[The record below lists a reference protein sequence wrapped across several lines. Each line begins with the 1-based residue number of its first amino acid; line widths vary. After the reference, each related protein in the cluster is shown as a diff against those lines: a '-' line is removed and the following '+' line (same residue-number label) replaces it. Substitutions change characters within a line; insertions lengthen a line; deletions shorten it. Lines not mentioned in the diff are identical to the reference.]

1 MGSGSIHLGGIDMSW
16 FNNLKFKWKLL
27 LPISIL
33 AIVLAVLAIIGLN
46 QISKLSNDTFRLG
59 DTYIPSLNYLLQADR
74 DLQQAL
80 VAERS
85 LIQATNGTTQY
96 KDLLKDHDD
105 NIDQAVKR
113 AGKFFT
119 TIQSESLRAR
129 KGEFTK
135 KIDAW
140 KQSTKKV
147 LQLAATGDELTKQQ
161 AMDLSYGQASKDFE
175 AARDVLDQLT
185 EALVKDS
192 ATAADNAHTT
202 SSTAKYTLIVTLMV
216 GLAICLAI
224 ALLFPPMVTKPIN
237 RANTTLSNLASGD
250 GDLTLRLKVEGK
262 DEIGTLASNLNE
274 FLDKLHDLISKLA
287 KTSSQVSESAS
298 ELYDLNADAQKKIV
312 TQHSSIDMVATA
324 MNEMSAT
331 VQDVAKSA
339 SIAANA
345 AHKAD
350 DDAQQGKQLVNS
362 SADSIQDLAKDVDRA
377 ADAINALAEDTDAV
391 GTVLDVI
398 RGIAEQTNLLALNA
412 AIEAARAGEQGR
424 GFAVVADE
432 VRTLAGRTQE
442 STTEIQ
448 AIIERLQECA
458 QNAVSVMSTGK
469 TNAQT
474 SVDRAGSAGESLVA
488 ITDAVTSISD
498 MNTQIASA
506 AEEQSSVTEEINRN
520 IVEISATADE
530 TSQISSE
537 ASQNSQTMANYAK
550 ELDKI
555 VGNFK
560 L

>member
-1 MGSGSIHLGGIDMSW
+1 MSW

-46 QISKLSNDTFRLG
+46 QISNLSNDTFKLG

-85 LIQATNGTTQY
+85 LIAATNGTSLY
-96 KDLLKDHDD
+96 KELLKDHAD
-105 NIDQAVKR
+105 NVDQAERR
-113 AGKFFT
+113 AGKFFD
-119 TIQSESLRAR
+119 TIQSESLRAH
-129 KGEFTK
+129 KDEFTK
-135 KIDAW
+135 KIDEW
-140 KQSTKKV
+140 KQSTAKV
-147 LQLAATGDELTKQQ
+147 LQLAARGDEFSKQE
-161 AMDLSYGQASKDFE
+161 AIELSYGKSSKDFE
-175 AARDVLDQLT
+175 TARGVLDKLT

-202 SSTAKYTLIVTLMV
+202 SSSAKNTLIVTLLL

-224 ALLFPPMVTKPIN
+224 ALFFPPMVTKPIN
-237 RANTTLSNLASGD
+237 RANTTLSNLASGE
-250 GDLTLRLKVEGK
+250 GDLSLRIEVEGK
-262 DEIGTLASNLNE
+262 DEIGALASSLNQ
-274 FLDKLHDLISKLA
+274 FLDKLHNLISKLA
-287 KTSSQVSESAS
+287 NTSSQVSESAS
-298 ELYDLNADAQKKIV
+298 ELSNLNTLAQNKIV

-339 SIAANA
+339 SVAASA
-345 AHKAD
+345 AQKAD
-350 DDAQQGKQLVNS
+350 KDAQQGKELVNT
-362 SADSIQDLAKDVDRA
+362 SAESIQELAKDVDRA
-377 ADAINALAEDTDAV
+377 ADAINALAEDTEAV

-448 AIIERLQECA
+448 AIIERLQGRA
-458 QNAVSVMSTGK
+458 QNAVSVMDTGK

-474 SVDRAGSAGESLVA
+474 SVNQAELAGESLVA

-506 AEEQSSVTEEINRN
+506 AEEQSSVSEEINRN
-520 IVEISATADE
+520 IVEISTAADE
-530 TSQISSE
+530 TAQISSN
-537 ASQNSQTMANYAK
+537 ALQNSQTMTDHVQS
-550 ELDKI
+550 LDQI

>member
-1 MGSGSIHLGGIDMSW
+1 MSW

-33 AIVLAVLAIIGLN
+33 AIVLAVLAVIGLN
-46 QISKLSNDTFRLG
+46 QISNLSNDTFKLG

-85 LIQATNGTTQY
+85 LIAATNGTSLY
-96 KDLLKDHDD
+96 KELLKDHAD
-105 NIDQAVKR
+105 NVDQAEKR
-113 AGKFFT
+113 AGKFFD

-129 KGEFTK
+129 KDEFTK

-140 KQSTKKV
+140 KQSTGKV
-147 LQLAATGDELTKQQ
+147 LQLAARGDEFSKQE
-161 AMDLSYGQASKDFE
+161 AIELSYGKSSKDFE
-175 AARDVLDQLT
+175 TARGVLDKLT

-202 SSTAKYTLIVTLMV
+202 SSSAKNTLIVTLLL

-224 ALLFPPMVTKPIN
+224 ALFFPPMVTKPIN
-237 RANTTLSNLASGD
+237 RANTTLSNLASGE
-250 GDLTLRLKVEGK
+250 GDLSLRLEVEGK
-262 DEIGTLASNLNE
+262 DEIGALASSLNQ
-274 FLDKLHDLISKLA
+274 FLDKLHNLISKLA
-287 KTSSQVSESAS
+287 NTSSQVSESAN
-298 ELYDLNADAQKKIV
+298 ELSNLNTLAQNKIV

-339 SIAANA
+339 SVAASA
-345 AHKAD
+345 AQKAD
-350 DDAQQGKQLVNS
+350 KDAQQGKELVNT
-362 SADSIQDLAKDVDRA
+362 SAESIQELAKDVDRA
-377 ADAINALAEDTDAV
+377 ADAINALAEDTEAV

-448 AIIERLQECA
+448 AIIERLQGRA
-458 QNAVSVMSTGK
+458 QNAVSVMDTGK

-474 SVDRAGSAGESLVA
+474 SVNQAELAGESLVA

-506 AEEQSSVTEEINRN
+506 AEEQSSVSDEINRN
-520 IVEISATADE
+520 IVEISTAADE
-530 TSQISSE
+530 TAQISSN
-537 ASQNSQTMANYAK
+537 ALQNSQTMT
-550 ELDKI
+550 EHVQSLDQI